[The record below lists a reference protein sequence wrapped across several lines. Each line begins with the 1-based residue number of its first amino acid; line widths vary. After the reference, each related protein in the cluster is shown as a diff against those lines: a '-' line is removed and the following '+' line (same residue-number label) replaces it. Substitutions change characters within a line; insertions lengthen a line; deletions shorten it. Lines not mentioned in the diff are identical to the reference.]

1 MLDKINYY
9 VKPKA
14 YVAPKLKK
22 ELFIVYCEKR
32 NKLMYMF
39 LDIGRKANRS
49 KSWCV
54 FINEKRPLTHKL
66 YMLKLSVGKLKR
78 VNAKLKRALNIVG
91 ERTQDAA
98 LKVIYTG
105 ITRQQILWQ

>member
-1 MLDKINYY
+1 MLDQINYY

-39 LDIGRKANRS
+39 LDIG
-49 KSWCV
+49 
-54 FINEKRPLTHKL
+54 
-66 YMLKLSVGKLKR
+66 
-78 VNAKLKRALNIVG
+78 
-91 ERTQDAA
+91 
-98 LKVIYTG
+98 
-105 ITRQQILWQ
+105 